1 MRVRTRRVA
10 AVSQFNR
17 ISSTS
22 LLSIFICGSRPDPP
36 FSQQTPR
43 SHALCVL
50 NVVPVLA
57 PALSPPGLVP
67 SLDGRRFRGGRLFR
81 RQRRRR
87 RAHGRGR
94 MSSRLLAVSSF
105 SLLPTLTIL
114 ILSHL
119 LVTSSS
125 TRALFHL
132 TQLASSLVS
141 LFSLFSLKHSAL
153 VRTSIHPLPR
163 ISFGSQLF
171 VSPLCLSLAYPLEDC
186 TPEPIMDFLPFLS
199 GVSRPLAVASR

>member
-43 SHALCVL
+43 SHALRVL

-94 MSSRLLAVSSF
+94 MSSRLFAVSSSF
-105 SLLPTLTIL
+105 SLLPSLTIL

-119 LVTSSS
+119 LITSSS
-125 TRALFHL
+125 TRALCHL

-153 VRTSIHPLPR
+153 VRTSIHPLLAFHLVLSS
-163 ISFGSQLF
+163 SFLLCASPSPIPLRTVRPSPSWTFSPFSLGSPAL
-171 VSPLCLSLAYPLEDC
+171 LL
-186 TPEPIMDFLPFLS
+186 
-199 GVSRPLAVASR
+199 